1 MRVQPVG
8 GEGSF
13 YHHSCAAFGPV
24 TLGLTGDQSIVDS
37 SLPRKLPCTLG
48 EKSAQSA
55 ITMQGKQTKEELVQ
69 HLKTIAGIYC
79 ENDFLIAESS
89 VDGLV
94 LKYQQMNFASAKV
107 KACSDYL
114 VTCLRCEDNGYK
126 SLQTIKDKLVEVA
139 GSKARHIVSKVAN
152 VNEVK
157 KFLTF
162 WTKSFDTMI
171 VILETALELLNL
183 SKPVSKT

>member
-1 MRVQPVG
+1 M
-8 GEGSF
+8 
-13 YHHSCAAFGPV
+13 V
-24 TLGLTGDQSIVDS
+24 T
-37 SLPRKLPCTLG
+37 

-55 ITMQGKQTKEELVQ
+55 VTMHSKQTKEELIQ
-69 HLKTIAGIYC
+69 HLKTIADIYC
-79 ENDFLIAESS
+79 ENDFLIPGSS

-114 VTCLRCEDNGYK
+114 VTSLRCEDNGYK
-126 SLQTIKDKLVEVA
+126 SLQTVKNKLVEVA
-139 GSKARHIVSKVAN
+139 SSKARHIVSKVAN

-157 KFLTF
+157 KFLAF

-183 SKPVSKT
+183 SSPVNMHLR